1 MLQVPERLMTERLI
15 LRRPVAAD
23 AVDIYAY
30 ACDPEVTRYM
40 DWQTHQAI
48 GETAEFLANCDRC
61 WESGEEFC
69 WVVTVKPE
77 NRAIGTIAC
86 RVAATQ
92 ADFGYVLHRQYWGQG
107 YATEAA
113 QAIVAW
119 LGSLPGL
126 SRIWATCDTE
136 NLASARVLE
145 KCGLHRK
152 AAIDCA
158 RVRPNL
164 SPLPR
169 ATFVFESRIGNVDIL

>member
-1 MLQVPERLMTERLI
+1 MLQVPERLITERLI

-23 AVDIYAY
+23 AVDIHAY
-30 ACDPEVTRYM
+30 AADPDVTQYM
-40 DWQTHQAI
+40 TWQTHQAI
-48 GETAEFLANCDRC
+48 GETAEFLADCNRR

-86 RVAATQ
+86 RVEANQ

-113 QAIVAW
+113 QAVVAW
-119 LGSLPGL
+119 ISGLPGM

-145 KCGLHRK
+145 KCGLRRVE
-152 AAIDCA
+152 AIDCVM
-158 RVRPNL
+158 VRPNL
-164 SPLPR
+164 SLMPR
-169 ATFVFESRIGNVDIL
+169 ATFVFESRIDS